1 MSTQPVRAAD
11 LADASPA
18 RHLTAMSDW
27 SSPLALT
34 TQHFHYDQFPERQLL
49 MPPTYEDI
57 ITVQTS
63 GTTDLAGRIGAP
75 FQKHLA
81 TPGDIV
87 LIPRGEPTLWEWTH
101 PCSIFCLFLSPT
113 LVAASAEEVLDVG
126 LASIEL
132 RRQVS
137 HKDPLVQQIALALL
151 AEVQQGGIAGP
162 LFTELLTST
171 LVVHLL
177 RRYAVFPKAPV
188 DVKPRLSPQELRC
201 VTDYI
206 NDNLDKALRLHELAG
221 LVHMSTYHFARK
233 FKQVT
238 GQSVYQYVI
247 ALRVAKAK
255 RLLHE
260 DKLTATEVSGAV
272 GFHDLSHLNR
282 HFKRLVGLSPS
293 HYTALRKNVPEARKD
308 VQSDEEKTE

>member
-11 LADASPA
+11 LADVSPA
-18 RHLTAMSDW
+18 RHLTDASDW
-27 SSPLALT
+27 SSLLGLT
-34 TQHFHYDQFPERQLL
+34 IQHFQYDQFPEQQLH
-49 MPPTYEDI
+49 MPPTFEDI

-63 GTTDLAGRIGAP
+63 GTTELYGRIGTP

-87 LIPRGEPTLWEWTH
+87 LIPRGEPTQWEWTSS
-101 PCSIFCLFLSPT
+101 CSIFCLFLSPP
-113 LVAASAEEVLDVG
+113 LIAASAVEALDVDP
-126 LASIEL
+126 ASVEL
-132 RRQVS
+132 RRQIY
-137 HKDPLVQQIALALL
+137 HKDPLVQQLALALL

-162 LFTELLTST
+162 LYTELVTST

-177 RRYAVFPKAPV
+177 RRYAIFPKAPAHSRA
-188 DVKPRLSPQELRC
+188 RLSPQELRC

-206 NDNLDKALRLHELAG
+206 NDNLGRALRLQELAG
-221 LVHMSTYHFARK
+221 LVHMSVYHFARK
-233 FKQVT
+233 FKQAT
-238 GQSVYQYVI
+238 GQSVHQYVI
-247 ALRVAKAK
+247 ALRVAQAK

-260 DKLTATEVSGAV
+260 GRLTATEASGVV

-293 HYTALRKNVPEARKD
+293 HYAALRKSVPEARKN
-308 VQSDEEKTE
+308 VQPDEEKIE